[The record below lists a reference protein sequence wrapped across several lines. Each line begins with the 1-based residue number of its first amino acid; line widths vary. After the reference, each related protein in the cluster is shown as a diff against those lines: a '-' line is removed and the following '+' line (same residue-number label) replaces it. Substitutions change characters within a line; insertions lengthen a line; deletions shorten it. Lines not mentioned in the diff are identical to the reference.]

1 MKKYFL
7 LFPLITL
14 FSSLV
19 FAQKQ
24 DIPKLSADEVI
35 NKHLESLGSTD
46 ARAAIKSRVLAG
58 TGIFNVKLRPEK
70 VGGPVQFASV
80 DDKLLLAFVFN
91 ANNYPYEKVGF
102 DGKDLTVTTLPGG
115 GLSPLGGFLKS
126 SKFVLKR
133 GLFGGVLSQSW
144 ALANRD
150 KESRFEAAGTTK
162 INDRPAYKVK
172 YSTSGIGDM
181 SVLLYFDAETFYHVR
196 TEYFYRTGQLTS
208 PNPDS
213 RSGGLIGGA
222 APSNFTLTEDFSNF
236 AKANDIVLPMTYIIE
251 YSSNAGKPWVWT
263 ANFTQVFN
271 NQEIEPAAF
280 RVS

>member
-80 DDKLLLAFVFN
+80 DHKLLLAFVFN

-126 SKFVLKR
+126 SKFVLKQ
-133 GLFGGVLSQSW
+133 GLFGGVLSQ
-144 ALANRD
+144 
-150 KESRFEAAGTTK
+150 
-162 INDRPAYKVK
+162 
-172 YSTSGIGDM
+172 
-181 SVLLYFDAETFYHVR
+181 
-196 TEYFYRTGQLTS
+196 
-208 PNPDS
+208 
-213 RSGGLIGGA
+213 
-222 APSNFTLTEDFSNF
+222 
-236 AKANDIVLPMTYIIE
+236 
-251 YSSNAGKPWVWT
+251 
-263 ANFTQVFN
+263 
-271 NQEIEPAAF
+271 
-280 RVS
+280 

>member
-1 MKKYFL
+1 
-7 LFPLITL
+7 
-14 FSSLV
+14 
-19 FAQKQ
+19 
-24 DIPKLSADEVI
+24 
-35 NKHLESLGSTD
+35 
-46 ARAAIKSRVLAG
+46 
-58 TGIFNVKLRPEK
+58 
-70 VGGPVQFASV
+70 
-80 DDKLLLAFVFN
+80 
-91 ANNYPYEKVGF
+91 
-102 DGKDLTVTTLPGG
+102 
-115 GLSPLGGFLKS
+115 
-126 SKFVLKR
+126 
-133 GLFGGVLSQSW
+133 
-144 ALANRD
+144 
-150 KESRFEAAGTTK
+150 
-162 INDRPAYKVK
+162 
-172 YSTSGIGDM
+172 
-181 SVLLYFDAETFYHVR
+181 VR